1 MKATIKNFELE
12 NYINLM
18 NSPESFKNNVS
29 VKVPFDMDWAL
40 RVNLKTMNERY
51 ALLQDTRSDIGKE
64 FIDAGK
70 VDESGER
77 VKEEFLQEFNERM
90 TGIMLQDN
98 EFDFLPIKK
107 KDFKDLSLSMPERD
121 FLMLM
126 ADMNEE
132 KETKED

>member
-1 MKATIKNFELE
+1 MKVTIKNFELE
-12 NYINLM
+12 NYINLIS
-18 NSPESFKNNVS
+18 SPESFRNNVS

-51 ALLQDTRSDIGKE
+51 AVLQEARSDIGKE
-64 FIDAGK
+64 FIGAGK

-90 TGIMLQDN
+90 AGVMLQDN

-126 ADMNEE
+126 ADMSED
-132 KETKED
+132 KEAKED

>member
-18 NSPESFKNNVS
+18 NSPESFRNNVS

-126 ADMNEE
+126 ADMSEE